1 MLRGDGLGVEIK
13 TPITLVGVGGVGAKL
28 AAQART
34 KLGAECLLISNDRND
49 LKHSDCES
57 VLIDVKHLLNPSQN
71 SIRGTVIESQDTIMD
86 RLNDCS
92 TVIVIGNL
100 AGKTGVAISPL
111 VAKMAKQMKK
121 NVVSFA
127 IMPFKFETN
136 RLFSA
141 GVALRRLKESS
152 DCMVIVDND
161 ALLFNNPDLTPQDC
175 YRITNGALLE
185 VVGSL
190 ANGISLSEEMNVLC
204 TSKDSVNDAESAL
217 KDSIKMLYSDVDPDK
232 VKRAMLYVIGG
243 DMVPVGVLNALVNS
257 VHNIL
262 GENGAEVDLSI
273 SSSSSKCV
281 RVLLMASVLER
292 TRFDDYDPLSIL
304 PKDSVMDWD
313 EIECE
318 LKIGMNIPRMD

>member
-13 TPITLVGVGGVGAKL
+13 TPITLVGVGGAGAKL

-34 KLGAECLLISNDRND
+34 KLNAKCLLISNDKND
-49 LKHSDCES
+49 LNHSGCES
-57 VLIDVKHLLNPSQN
+57 VLIDVKHLLNPPPN
-71 SIRGTVIESQDTIMD
+71 TIRGSVLKSRDSIMNKLD
-86 RLNDCS
+86 SSS

-100 AGKTGVAISPL
+100 AGRTGVAVAPL
-111 VAKMAKQMKK
+111 IAKMAKQMKK

-136 RLFSA
+136 KLFGA
-141 GVALRRLKESS
+141 GVSLRRVKESS
-152 DCMVIVDND
+152 DCLVIVDND

-175 YRITNGALLE
+175 YRITNDALLE

-190 ANGISLSEEMNVLC
+190 ANGISLSEETNVLC

-217 KDSIKMLYSDVDPDK
+217 KDSIKMLYSDVDPDN

-243 DMVPVGVLNALVNS
+243 DRVPIGVLNALVNS

-262 GENGAEVDLSI
+262 GENGTEVGLSL
-273 SSSSSKCV
+273 SSSGSRSVK
-281 RVLLMASVLER
+281 VLLMASVLEQ
-292 TRFDDYDPLSIL
+292 TRFDDYDPLNIL
-304 PKDSVMDWD
+304 PNDSVLDWD
-313 EIECE
+313 EIECD
-318 LKIGMNIPRMD
+318 LKIETNIPRMD